1 MISGQQIP
9 KPKESTKGEVV
20 DPYIKMKVVGPAI
33 DEHKA
38 NEYMTKHVE
47 NNGFWWVIKN
57 QDSFSKI
64 SKKN

>member
-9 KPKESTKGEVV
+9 KPKESTNGKVV

-38 NEYMTKHVE
+38 NEHTTKHVE
-47 NNGFWWVIKN
+47 NNGFW
-57 QDSFSKI
+57 
-64 SKKN
+64 

>member
-33 DEHKA
+33 DENKA
-38 NEYMTKHVE
+38 NEYTTKHVE
-47 NNGFWWVIKN
+47 NNGFW
-57 QDSFSKI
+57 
-64 SKKN
+64 